1 MEPES
6 DRPIPRSIV
15 LATGNPHKAREFEAL
30 MAGIQVEAMPDD
42 IQLPPETGDTFYEN
56 ARLKARTVHE
66 ALAGRA
72 GGQPPWVMADDSG
85 IEVEALGWGPG
96 IYSSRYAGEDAGDTD
111 NVEKLL
117 AELEGARSRRARFVC
132 VIVGIAPDGR
142 ELRAEGVFPGEI
154 AGEPTGRGGFGYD
167 PVFIPEGYSLTVSLL
182 SAEEKNRI
190 SHRARAARS
199 LLDQLRGGDSE

>member
-117 AELEGARSRRARFVC
+117 AELEGARSRRE
-132 VIVGIAPDGR
+132 IGR
-142 ELRAEGVFPGEI
+142 ASCRERV
-154 AGEPTGRGGFGYD
+154 
-167 PVFIPEGYSLTVSLL
+167 
-182 SAEEKNRI
+182 
-190 SHRARAARS
+190 
-199 LLDQLRGGDSE
+199 